1 MPDDAML
8 RLGLT
13 GGIGSGKSTV
23 ANLLRSHGASLIDAD
38 AISRSTTGAGGSA
51 IALITLTFGKEFLT
65 NDGALDRD
73 RMRHAT
79 FADPQ
84 IRERLESII
93 HPLVG
98 KESTRQEAV
107 AVAAGV
113 RSIVFDIP
121 LLVESRRWRKR
132 VDAVLVVD
140 CVRTVQIER
149 VMARS
154 GLDKAAVERIID
166 SQASRGERL
175 RAADMVLFNSGTLM
189 STLMVEVD
197 QLVQRFGL

>member
-1 MPDDAML
+1 MQ

-23 ANLLRSHGASLIDAD
+23 ANLLRGHGASVIDAD

-51 IALITLTFGKEFLT
+51 IARITHCFGEEFVT
-65 NDGALDRD
+65 KDGALDRD
-73 RMRHAT
+73 RMRQAT
-79 FADPQ
+79 FADPKV
-84 IRERLESII
+84 RERLEAII

-98 KESTRQEAV
+98 QESARQEAQ

-121 LLVESRRWRKR
+121 LLVESRRWRQR

-140 CVRTVQIER
+140 CVRAMQIER

-154 GLDKAAVERIID
+154 GLYKDAVERIID

-175 RAADMVLFNSGTLM
+175 RSADMVLFNGGSSM
-189 STLMVEVD
+189 SALITEVD